1 MLVIPGLV
9 NAHTHTH
16 NHLSRGAIDGLP
28 LEIWVHYLFSRALHR
43 TPRDVYLAAALGA
56 IEMVKTG
63 TTCAVEQAQIVPLPT
78 DEHLAAVVQ
87 AYLDVGMRASIAP
100 QVCDLGILASEPELV
115 RVLPAELRAELEQRR
130 PFPLVEVLATMRRL
144 AQRWHGAADGRVT
157 FGIGPT
163 VPTKCSDEFLAGC
176 AVICD
181 DLGTP
186 FQTHLEETKASAL
199 AGRELWGMSAAA
211 RLDSFGLLG
220 PRAVLA
226 HGCWVDDADLDLV
239 AERGS
244 TIAHNPMSNL
254 KLGSGIAP
262 LLAMRERGC
271 RVAIG
276 TDGSASNDNQNMFGT
291 MRLAATLPRAADPN
305 YDRWPSSADV
315 FRMATTAGARAA
327 GFEGKIGAISP
338 GYRADLTL
346 LDLKTTAFRPL
357 NNALTQLIFCESG
370 SSVRSVV
377 IDGAIVLDN
386 GRLTSVNEG
395 ALLDEVGELG
405 ERIAA
410 EAQRSGTL
418 ARRLEPYLRQAL
430 FNSDRREVEFNR
442 FTSFAYRDLPGA
454 ST

>member
-1 MLVIPGLV
+1 
-9 NAHTHTH
+9 
-16 NHLSRGAIDGLP
+16 
-28 LEIWVHYLFSRALHR
+28 
-43 TPRDVYLAAALGA
+43 
-56 IEMVKTG
+56 
-63 TTCAVEQAQIVPLPT
+63 
-78 DEHLAAVVQ
+78 
-87 AYLDVGMRASIAP
+87 
-100 QVCDLGILASEPELV
+100 
-115 RVLPAELRAELEQRR
+115 
-130 PFPLVEVLATMRRL
+130 
-144 AQRWHGAADGRVT
+144 
-157 FGIGPT
+157 
-163 VPTKCSDEFLAGC
+163 
-176 AVICD
+176 
-181 DLGTP
+181 
-186 FQTHLEETKASAL
+186 
-199 AGRELWGMSAAA
+199 
-211 RLDSFGLLG
+211 
-220 PRAVLA
+220 
-226 HGCWVDDADLDLV
+226 
-239 AERGS
+239 
-244 TIAHNPMSNL
+244 
-254 KLGSGIAP
+254 
-262 LLAMRERGC
+262 
-271 RVAIG
+271 
-276 TDGSASNDNQNMFGT
+276 
-291 MRLAATLPRAADPN
+291 
-305 YDRWPSSADV
+305 
-315 FRMATTAGARAA
+315 MATTAGARAA